1 MKYLILIHQNRGAR
15 EQFAGFPPEVQAAG
29 MQAYY
34 DLNAELAGTG
44 ELVSAEAL
52 TDDSTGTVL
61 SLKSGSVVTSDG
73 PFAES
78 KEIISYALYDTRTRA
93 EAVEWTERFLRAHR
107 ELWVGYEGEA
117 RVLPLFTPPPG
128 ADGS

>member
-15 EQFAGFPPEVQAAG
+15 EQFASFPPEVQAAG

-52 TDDSTGTVL
+52 ADDSTGTVL
-61 SLKSGSVVTSDG
+61 SLRSGTVVTSDG

-78 KEIISYALYDTRTRA
+78 KEMLAGFYLVDVASLDRALEIAAKIPEVQAGAGDVEVRAVMDTA
-93 EAVEWTERFLRAHR
+93 AMA
-107 ELWVGYEGEA
+107 
-117 RVLPLFTPPPG
+117 
-128 ADGS
+128 

>member
-15 EQFAGFPPEVQAAG
+15 EQFASFPPEVQAAG

-34 DLNAELAGTG
+34 DLNAELTRTG
-44 ELVSAEAL
+44 EMVSAEAL
-52 TDDSTGTVL
+52 SDDSTATVV

-78 KEIISYALYDTRTRA
+78 KEMLAGFYLVDVTSLDR
-93 EAVEWTERFLRAHR
+93 AVEIAALIPEVQAGAGDVEVRA
-107 ELWVGYEGEA
+107 VMDTA
-117 RVLPLFTPPPG
+117 
-128 ADGS
+128 AMA

>member
-15 EQFAGFPPEVQAAG
+15 EQFASFPPEVQAAG

-52 TDDSTGTVL
+52 ADDTTGTVL
-61 SLKSGSVVTSDG
+61 SLRSGSIVTSDG

-78 KEIISYALYDTRTRA
+78 KEMLAGFYLVDVTSLDRALEIAAKIPEVQAGAGDVEVRPVMDTA
-93 EAVEWTERFLRAHR
+93 AMA
-107 ELWVGYEGEA
+107 
-117 RVLPLFTPPPG
+117 
-128 ADGS
+128 

>member
-15 EQFAGFPPEVQAAG
+15 EQFASFPPEVQAAG
-29 MQAYY
+29 MQGYY

-52 TDDSTGTVL
+52 SDDSTCTVL
-61 SLKSGSVVTSDG
+61 SMKSGSIVTSDG

-78 KEIISYALYDTRTRA
+78 KEMLAGFYLVDVTSLDRALEIAAKIPEVQAGAGDVEVRAVMDTA
-93 EAVEWTERFLRAHR
+93 AMA
-107 ELWVGYEGEA
+107 
-117 RVLPLFTPPPG
+117 
-128 ADGS
+128 

>member
-15 EQFAGFPPEVQAAG
+15 EQFASFPPEVQAAG

-34 DLNAELAGTG
+34 DLNAELTRTG
-44 ELVSAEAL
+44 EMVSAEAL
-52 TDDSTGTVL
+52 SDDSTATVV

-78 KEIISYALYDTRTRA
+78 KEMLAGFYLVDVTSLDRALEIAAKIPEVQAGAGDVEVRAVMDTA
-93 EAVEWTERFLRAHR
+93 AMA
-107 ELWVGYEGEA
+107 
-117 RVLPLFTPPPG
+117 
-128 ADGS
+128 

>member
-15 EQFAGFPPEVQAAG
+15 EQFAAMPADVQASG

-52 TDDSTGTVL
+52 ADDTTATVL

-78 KEIISYALYDTRTRA
+78 KELLAGFYLVDVSSLGRALEIAAKIPEVQAGAGDVEVRPVMDTA
-93 EAVEWTERFLRAHR
+93 AMA
-107 ELWVGYEGEA
+107 
-117 RVLPLFTPPPG
+117 
-128 ADGS
+128 

>member
-15 EQFAGFPPEVQAAG
+15 EQFASFPPEVQAAG

-34 DLNAELAGTG
+34 DLNAELTRTG
-44 ELVSAEAL
+44 EMVSAEAL
-52 TDDSTGTVL
+52 SEDSTATVV

-78 KEIISYALYDTRTRA
+78 KEMLAGFYLVDVTSLDR
-93 EAVEWTERFLRAHR
+93 AVEIAALIPEVQAGAGDVEVRA
-107 ELWVGYEGEA
+107 VMDTA
-117 RVLPLFTPPPG
+117 
-128 ADGS
+128 AMA

>member
-15 EQFAGFPPEVQAAG
+15 EQFASFPPEVQAAG

-34 DLNAELAGTG
+34 DLNAELTRTG
-44 ELVSAEAL
+44 EMVSAEAL
-52 TDDSTGTVL
+52 SDDSTATVV

-78 KEIISYALYDTRTRA
+78 KEMLAGFYLVDVTSLERAIEIAAQIPEVQAGAGDVEVRAVMDTA
-93 EAVEWTERFLRAHR
+93 AMA
-107 ELWVGYEGEA
+107 
-117 RVLPLFTPPPG
+117 
-128 ADGS
+128 

>member
-15 EQFAGFPPEVQAAG
+15 EQFASFPPEVQAAG

-34 DLNAELAGTG
+34 DLNAELTRTG
-44 ELVSAEAL
+44 EMVSAEAL
-52 TDDSTGTVL
+52 SDDSTATVV

-78 KEIISYALYDTRTRA
+78 KEMLAGFYLVDVTSLDRALEIAALIPEVQAGAGDVEVRAVMDTA
-93 EAVEWTERFLRAHR
+93 AMA
-107 ELWVGYEGEA
+107 
-117 RVLPLFTPPPG
+117 
-128 ADGS
+128 

>member
-34 DLNAELAGTG
+34 DLNAELTRTG
-44 ELVSAEAL
+44 EMVSAEAL
-52 TDDSTGTVL
+52 SDDSTATVL

-78 KEIISYALYDTRTRA
+78 KEMLAGFYLVDVASLDRALEIAAKIPEVQAGAGDVEVRAVMDTA
-93 EAVEWTERFLRAHR
+93 AMA
-107 ELWVGYEGEA
+107 
-117 RVLPLFTPPPG
+117 
-128 ADGS
+128 

>member
-15 EQFAGFPPEVQAAG
+15 EQFASFPPEVQAAG

-52 TDDSTGTVL
+52 ADDSTGTIL
-61 SLKSGSVVTSDG
+61 SLRSGTVVTSDG

-78 KEIISYALYDTRTRA
+78 KEMLAGFYLVDVASLKRALEIAAKIPEVQAGAGDVEVRAVMDTA
-93 EAVEWTERFLRAHR
+93 AMA
-107 ELWVGYEGEA
+107 
-117 RVLPLFTPPPG
+117 
-128 ADGS
+128 

>member
-15 EQFAGFPPEVQAAG
+15 EQFASFPPEVQAAG

-34 DLNAELAGTG
+34 DLNAELTGTG

-52 TDDSTGTVL
+52 ADDSTGTVL
-61 SLKSGSVVTSDG
+61 SLRSGSIVTSDG

-78 KEIISYALYDTRTRA
+78 KEMLAGFYLVDVTSLDRALEIAAKIPEVQAGAGDVEVRPVMDTA
-93 EAVEWTERFLRAHR
+93 AMA
-107 ELWVGYEGEA
+107 
-117 RVLPLFTPPPG
+117 
-128 ADGS
+128 

>member
-34 DLNAELAGTG
+34 DLNAELTRTG
-44 ELVSAEAL
+44 EMVSAEAL
-52 TDDSTGTVL
+52 SDDSTATVL
-61 SLKSGSVVTSDG
+61 SLKGGSVVTSDG

-78 KEIISYALYDTRTRA
+78 KEMLAGFYLVDVTSLDRALEIAAKIPEVQAGAGDVEVRAVMDTA
-93 EAVEWTERFLRAHR
+93 AMA
-107 ELWVGYEGEA
+107 
-117 RVLPLFTPPPG
+117 
-128 ADGS
+128 

>member
-15 EQFAGFPPEVQAAG
+15 EQFASFPPEVQAAG

-52 TDDSTGTVL
+52 ADDSTGTIL
-61 SLKSGSVVTSDG
+61 SLRSGAVVTSDG

-78 KEIISYALYDTRTRA
+78 KEMLAGFYLVDVASLKRALEIAAKIPEVQAGAGDVEVRAVMDTA
-93 EAVEWTERFLRAHR
+93 AMA
-107 ELWVGYEGEA
+107 
-117 RVLPLFTPPPG
+117 
-128 ADGS
+128 

>member
-15 EQFAGFPPEVQAAG
+15 EQFASLPPDVQAAG

-34 DLNAELAGTG
+34 DLNAELTRTG
-44 ELVSAEAL
+44 EMVSAEAL
-52 TDDSTGTVL
+52 SDDSTATVV

-78 KEIISYALYDTRTRA
+78 KEMLAGFYLVDVTSLDR
-93 EAVEWTERFLRAHR
+93 AVEIAAQIPEVQAGAGDVEVRA
-107 ELWVGYEGEA
+107 VMDTA
-117 RVLPLFTPPPG
+117 
-128 ADGS
+128 AMA